1 MHWLVFI
8 HLKKMHGPKCKRD
21 IENIRHS
28 IERMPR
34 GGFKI
39 LELTSSDNICYSIKF
54 CHCIFLQFLRN
65 VLVEI
70 FLQYS
75 ITKLGLNGSYEG

>member
-1 MHWLVFI
+1 MD
-8 HLKKMHGPKCKRD
+8 GPKCKID

-39 LELTSSDNICYSIKF
+39 HELTSSDNICHSIEF
-54 CHCIFLQFLRN
+54 CHCIFLQFLRK
-65 VLVEI
+65 VVVEI

-75 ITKLGLNGSYEG
+75 ITKLGLSGSCEG